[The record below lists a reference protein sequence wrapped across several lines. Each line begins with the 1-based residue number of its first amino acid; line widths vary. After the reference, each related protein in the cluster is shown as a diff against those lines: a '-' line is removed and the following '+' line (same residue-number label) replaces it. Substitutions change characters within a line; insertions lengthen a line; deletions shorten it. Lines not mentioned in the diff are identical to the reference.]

1 MSLHSCQSSNGAISA
16 PEQVSVFAQPA
27 PRVLVVGA
35 RMCDKA
41 PEVARMVEPPEMHQL
56 VNQHIVADGVWHQY
70 EPPVQT
76 DVTGRRAGS
85 PSRAL
90 IAYADARHLKS
101 MMFGEPQQLGG
112 QLACGLPPQL
122 LDGLGAVRRSM
133 CGELADMRPL
143 TLDPGTLLLGE
154 QLGVAAG
161 SPSRNGDTDTS
172 VRAHPDDITPGSRM
186 ADEIH
191 ERITIVLRHG
201 S

>member
-1 MSLHSCQSSNGAISA
+1 MMRLSA
-16 PEQVSVFAQPA
+16 LGEKVPVFAQPA
-27 PRVLVVGA
+27 PRVLVVRV

-41 PEVARMVEPPEMHQL
+41 PEVARMVEPPQMHQL
-56 VNQHIVADGVWHQY
+56 VNKHIVTDGVWHQY
-70 EPPVQT
+70 EAPVQA

-85 PSRAL
+85 PSRPL
-90 IAYADARHLKS
+90 ISYADARHLKS
-101 MMFGEPQQLGG
+101 VMFGEPQQLDG
-112 QLACGLPPQL
+112 QLARGLPPQL
-122 LDGLGAVRRSM
+122 LDGLRTVGRSM

-172 VRAHPDDITPGSRM
+172 VRAHSDNITPGSRM

>member
-1 MSLHSCQSSNGAISA
+1 
-16 PEQVSVFAQPA
+16 
-27 PRVLVVGA
+27 
-35 RMCDKA
+35 
-41 PEVARMVEPPEMHQL
+41 MHQL
-56 VNQHIVADGVWHQY
+56 VNQHVIADRVWHQDK
-70 EPPVQT
+70 PPVQT

-85 PSRAL
+85 PSRPL

-101 MMFGEPQQLGG
+101 MMFGEPQQVDG
-112 QLACGLPPQL
+112 QLARGLPAQL
-122 LDGLGAVRRSM
+122 LDGLGTVGRSM

-143 TLDPGTLLLGE
+143 TLDPGTLQLRE

-172 VRAHPDDITPGSRM
+172 VGAHPDNITPGPRM